1 MGKEGDLS
9 GKPGTALPASMWM
22 AFSRLQT
29 SFPSSHSFD
38 PHEPVKGHR
47 GRNDCVRFMDEEILR
62 EEEQLVKPAPEGGS
76 WQRESPHKERGC
88 KSSDVKPCF
97 CLGTV

>member
-1 MGKEGDLS
+1 MESQAQPYRLACGWRF
-9 GKPGTALPASMWM
+9 PGYKH
-22 AFSRLQT
+22 
-29 SFPSSHSFD
+29 PSH
-38 PHEPVKGHR
+38 PLTHLILEPVKGHR